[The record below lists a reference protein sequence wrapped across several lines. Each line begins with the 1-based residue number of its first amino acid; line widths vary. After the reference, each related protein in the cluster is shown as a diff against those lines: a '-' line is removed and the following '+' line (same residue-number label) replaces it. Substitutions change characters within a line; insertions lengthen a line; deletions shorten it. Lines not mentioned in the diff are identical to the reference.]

1 MQAKDKGVGF
11 AVWRGKENITEA
23 QLLEPVGNDV
33 IRIAPI
39 IMGSK
44 NGGVFNIILGA
55 VIIAASAV
63 IDYFTYG
70 RFGAATNYATYQMG
84 AAMILGGVAML
95 LTPVPKGTKNKSV
108 DNEPSYA
115 FNGAVNT
122 QA

>member
-1 MQAKDKGVGF
+1 MMNAKDRGVGF
-11 AVWRGKENITEA
+11 AVFRGKENITEK
-23 QLLEPVGNDV
+23 QLQEPVGNDD

-44 NGGVFNIILGA
+44 SGGIFSIILGVVLI
-55 VIIAASAV
+55 VIGGLITGWS
-63 IDYFTYG
+63 
-70 RFGAATNYATYQMG
+70 FGAASPVGTAIAMMG
-84 AAMILGGVAML
+84 VSMILGGVVQM

>member
-1 MQAKDKGVGF
+1 MHAKDRGVGF
-11 AVWRGKENITEA
+11 AVFRGKENITKE
-23 QLLEPVGNDV
+23 QLNEPVGNDD

-44 NGGVFNIILGA
+44 NGGIFQIILGA
-55 VIIAASAV
+55 VLIYIGA
-63 IDYFTYG
+63 FTALFS
-70 RFGAATNYATYQMG
+70 FGTSTILVEMG
-84 AAMILGGVAML
+84 VGMILGGVAQM

-108 DNEPSYA
+108 NNEPSYA

>member
-1 MQAKDKGVGF
+1 MLNATDRGIGF
-11 AVWRGKENITEA
+11 AVWRGDENITKD
-23 QLLEPVGNDV
+23 QLNEPVGDDV

-44 NGGVFNIILGA
+44 NAGFLNIVLGVILIAVSFMDGGLTAPEAAGVLSAGIGLAAGGV
-55 VIIAASAV
+55 
-63 IDYFTYG
+63 
-70 RFGAATNYATYQMG
+70 
-84 AAMILGGVAML
+84 VAL

-108 DNEPSYA
+108 ANEPSYA